1 MNPDTDVVLGGRYQ
15 LGRRIA
21 AGGMGEVWEATDEVL
36 DRRVA
41 VKILRREYADDATF
55 LERFRAEARHAASL
69 SHHGIAAVYD
79 YGEDDGSPFIVME
92 MVDGDSLAD
101 LLSREGRLSPE
112 RTLGI
117 VAQTA
122 SALQVAHDGG
132 VIHRDVKP
140 GNLLVTADGTVK
152 VTDFGIARATNAVP
166 LTRTGAIMGTA
177 YYISP
182 EQASGQPVT
191 PSSDLYS
198 LGVVAYECLS
208 GRRPFDG
215 HTPVSVALAQ
225 VSEEPPALPSGVP
238 EPVAALVMR
247 MLAKEPEGRPASAG
261 ELGREA
267 KTLAASDIW
276 ASTQPLTPPDP
287 SATRLLETGAV
298 TQPPPRDD
306 GPAPWSGRRPAWLPY
321 AAVLVAALL
330 LALLTV
336 RACSPDETGT
346 PTADGSATQTQAQPA
361 TVTVDEAAYVGEPL
375 EAVRAELTELGLVV
389 DVEQVGGKGDPG
401 TVAAVQPDGEV
412 PVGDT
417 VTVSVYREPAGGDDG
432 RGKPDKDEK
441 DDEGEDDEKDEDKG
455 KGDDKKK
462 KKDERKGDG

>member
-1 MNPDTDVVLGGRYQ
+1 MTPDTDVVLGGRYQ
-15 LGRRIA
+15 LTRRIA
-21 AGGMGEVWEATDEVL
+21 GGGMGEVWEATDEVL

-69 SHHGIAAVYD
+69 SHAGIAAVFD

-92 MVDGDSLAD
+92 LVEGESLAD
-101 LLSREGRLSPE
+101 VLVREGKLSPE

-117 VAQTA
+117 VAQSA
-122 SALQVAHDGG
+122 HALQAAHDGG

-198 LGVVAYECLS
+198 LGIVAYECLS
-208 GRRPFDG
+208 GRRPFAG

-225 VSEEPPALPSGVP
+225 VSEEPPALPDGVP
-238 EPVAALVMR
+238 APVAALVMR
-247 MLAKEPEGRPASAG
+247 MLAKDPQDRPPSAG
-261 ELGREA
+261 ALGRDAEA
-267 KTLAASDIW
+267 LAASDGW
-276 ASTQPLTPPDP
+276 ASTQPLPPSDP
-287 SATRLLETGAV
+287 TATRLLASR
-298 TQPPPRDD
+298 PPTEPVPVQKPSSAA
-306 GPAPWSGRRPAWLPY
+306 GPAGRRAAWLPY
-321 AAVLVAALL
+321 AAVLAAALL
-330 LALLTV
+330 LALVTV
-336 RACSPDETGT
+336 RACSPD
-346 PTADGSATQTQAQPA
+346 DGASATDESTATQPT

-375 EAVRAELTELGLVV
+375 DPVRTELTDLGLVV
-389 DVEQVGGKGDPG
+389 VVDEVDGAGDAG
-401 TVAAVQPDGEV
+401 TVAAVDPAGEV
-412 PVGDT
+412 TVGDT
-417 VTVSVYREPAGGDDG
+417 VTVSVFREPV
-432 RGKPDKDEK
+432 
-441 DDEGEDDEKDEDKG
+441 DDEGRPDEKGDDEKDEEKG
-455 KGDDKKK
+455 KGKDKKDGEQK
-462 KKDERKGDG
+462 DDKDERKGDG